1 MSARSLPRGAKVL
14 CWVALLV
21 IVALVFV
28 LGGGGESDA
37 IAGMSPAVEDAGAL
51 ADEIDDAG
59 EKPGAGTRG
68 VLLLLA
74 AIALMIALGS
84 PLFVIIGVVATMC
97 FLLFGDGY
105 DDFGA
110 CQGLD
115 AESDEVCKF
124 DDVPAKI
131 SALTTKNVLLA
142 IPFFVV
148 SGAIMSAGDIANR
161 LVAFARALVGFLPG
175 GLAVATVGGCVFF
188 AAISGSSPVT
198 VIAIGAVMYP
208 ALVRAGYN
216 ERFSL
221 GLVTSAGSLGIVIPP
236 SIPMLVFAIVAGGA
250 TTIDVG
256 ELFMSGILPGLF
268 IGMIIAL
275 YAMFYAMRDGTTERT
290 KFSGREVWVAFRD
303 GLWAILLPVQIL
315 GGIYSGLFTATEAA
329 AVSVIYA
336 LVVELFIHRQLG
348 AHQLPKI
355 LSEAA
360 VMMGSLLVI
369 MTMAFV
375 LNDFLVAEK
384 IPDRAV
390 ALIQSWDLDV
400 VEFLLVVNVL
410 LLIAGALM
418 DSISAIMI
426 IAPLIT
432 PIAIRFGIDP
442 IHLGIIFIVNL
453 EIGYLT
459 PPIGL
464 NLFVASSVFGKSLGE
479 CIKSVVPYILIMIVG
494 LGVVTYVPSLALGPV
509 NALLRGEPFY
519 EPFPTSE
526 PGGGRAQRAD
536 MPVIL
541 KPGEGTGE
549 KRVLTSDEINK
560 ITSQFVAYCAV
571 AEDIVDLEPTPAD
584 PVRLWLDG
592 LPAAGASD
600 PLVLEL
606 ANKAAAMAGTPEA
619 YATLDAEK
627 QKLAKGSLDEIG
639 CDDLKDLL
647 TTSKPPGPPG
657 SAKPPAP
664 SLDDDEDEDESEG

>member
-1 MSARSLPRGAKVL
+1 MIIGRPLSRTARVWL
-14 CWVALLV
+14 WALLV
-21 IVALVFV
+21 LVVGASFVIGLDDGNALAASAPA
-28 LGGGGESDA
+28 GGEVDLDP
-37 IAGMSPAVEDAGAL
+37 GDDL
-51 ADEIDDAG
+51 DDADTA
-59 EKPGAGTRG
+59 KGAGNSG

-105 DDFGA
+105 TDLAPCGT
-110 CQGLD
+110 LD
-115 AESDEVCKF
+115 TESDELCKF
-124 DDVPAKI
+124 DDVPPKI
-131 SALTTKNVLLA
+131 AALTTQPVLLA

-161 LVAFARALVGFLPG
+161 LVALARALVGWLPG
-175 GLAVATVGGCVFF
+175 GLAIASVGGCVFF

-198 VIAIGAVMYP
+198 VIAIGAIMYP
-208 ALVRAGYN
+208 ALVRGGYRD
-216 ERFSL
+216 RFSL

-250 TTIDVG
+250 VTIDVG
-256 ELFMSGILPGLF
+256 ELFMSGIIPGLF
-268 IGMIIAL
+268 IGLLLSL
-275 YAMFYAMRDGTTERT
+275 YAMYIAIKDGIPRT
-290 KFSGREVWVAFRD
+290 KFSWREVWTSFRD

-315 GGIYSGLFTATEAA
+315 GGIYSGLFTPTEAA

-336 LVVELFIHRQLG
+336 LVIELFVHRQLG

-355 LSEAA
+355 LSESA

-375 LNDFLVAEK
+375 FNHFLVIEQ

-390 ALIQSWDLDV
+390 AFIQSFDLTIV
-400 VEFLLVVNVL
+400 QFLLAVNIL

-464 NLFVASSVFGKSLGE
+464 NLFVASSVFGKPLGE

-494 LGVVTYVPSLALGPV
+494 LGVVTYVPTLALGPV
-509 NALLRGEPFY
+509 NALLRDEPFY
-519 EPFPTSE
+519 EPFPTDE
-526 PGGGRAQRAD
+526 PETKAD
-536 MPVIL
+536 QPTIL
-541 KPGEGTGE
+541 KPGEGEGE
-549 KRVLTSDEINK
+549 KRVRTSEEITR
-560 ITSQFVAYCAV
+560 ITSQFIVYCSL
-571 AEDIVDLEPTPAD
+571 AEDIVALDPEPAD

-592 LPAAGASD
+592 LPGAGVTE
-600 PLVLEL
+600 PEVLEI
-606 ANKAAAMAGTPEA
+606 ANKAAAVAGTPKA
-619 YATLDAEK
+619 YEILDGEK
-627 QKLAKGSLDEIG
+627 QKLSKGSFDELG
-639 CDDLKDLL
+639 CDDLKDML

-657 SAKPPAP
+657 SAKMPAP
-664 SLDDDEDEDESEG
+664 APDDDDESEE